1 MGNDI
6 WEPSCQ
12 NELYH
17 FGVKGMKWGVRRDK
31 YGYSSGS
38 LVGNRRKLQSE
49 LNRTDK
55 LLARDRYGAQTQYK
69 KLSKA
74 ISKSK
79 SQDKQ
84 DKIMANYTK
93 FAKNV
98 EKGEAKTKQLLK
110 DVNDSGYTLKTKSVG
125 RSMVTGKDL
134 VIMLATGGYLI
145 SWTTVSGTKYKVR
158 EPK

>member
-1 MGNDI
+1 MGNNI
-6 WEPSCQ
+6 WAPSCQ

-17 FGVKGMKWGVRRDK
+17 FGVKGMKWGVRRDR
-31 YGYSSGS
+31 YVYSSGS
-38 LVGNRRKLQSE
+38 LVGKRRKLQSE

-55 LLARDRYGAQTQYK
+55 RLARDRYGAYTQHK

-74 ISKSK
+74 ISKNK
-79 SQDKQ
+79 SQDKK
-84 DKIMANYTK
+84 DKIMAKYNK

-98 EKGEAKTKQLLK
+98 EEGEAMTKQLLN
-110 DVNDSGYTLKTKSVG
+110 DVNKSGYTLKTKSVG

-134 VIMLATGGYLI
+134 AIMLATGGHLV
-145 SWTTVSGTKYKVR
+145 SWTSVPGTSYKVR